1 MKPDKGLG
9 LDMLPFPAAVIL
21 LQAFYHVLV
30 DKKSCGGR
38 TKALRHGN
46 RSWDGE
52 PGKYLQA
59 VPSQAAYCG
68 VAEQNRSRGGE
79 ELLWRM
85 LIC

>member
-1 MKPDKGLG
+1 
-9 LDMLPFPAAVIL
+9 MLPFPAAVIL
-21 LQAFYHVLV
+21 LQAFILFWWMKRVV
-30 DKKSCGGR
+30 GGT

-59 VPSQAAYCG
+59 VPSRAAYCG

-79 ELLWRM
+79 ELLWRV